1 MDGLEVDTRVVL
13 PPHLRISRTSL
24 LARIPLVS
32 VLVLGTVV
40 SGASGSSSPTDRPG
54 VLRGVAY
61 VEESG
66 AEQSRTLDLYLPAES
81 ARKPPL
87 VVFVHSRFWSHADG
101 GRRLEAGMAE
111 PLQAEGVAVAMIR
124 HRLAPGF
131 AHPAH
136 AEDVAA
142 AVAFLLRGAA
152 RYGYD
157 PRRIFLAGHSSG
169 AHLAALVALDPR
181 YLEREGLDPS
191 ALAGVIALSGIYDL
205 DPGDALTEEERA
217 YYEQAF
223 GGRRSRR
230 AASPLRLV
238 RSDAP
243 RFLGLAAEHDI
254 PGYLNAGNAFA
265 EALRETGHPDAEFY
279 FMLKRNHFSILDM
292 RRTDRGAAQYLLH
305 FVGVRPLPP
314 QLAELDAAA
323 RYWRKPRFSSEP
335 FWERGVRVQSF
346 EADERFLGFARGLF
360 LGLAHKKIVWRPQRF
375 HAIDLF
381 EYLEQRGEEEL
392 GRGTWLV
399 LSNVENEKTYLELEA
414 IRSYRPVLVIGV
426 DELRNLFSVIDV
438 HRARREYS
446 WRDDLPEP
454 PYMARP
460 MGAFLYFLEP
470 PEQPLLPPTL
480 GHFGLSEESF
490 ALSEQDPW
498 APLRGIDAELLR
510 TLGVGGGCLQCHAF
524 RGVGSRAGHL
534 RALDAQPQGGFAL
547 PLVEYPPEVW
557 RRFVFEPWLT
567 AKQVGAP
574 GHPFPD
580 SAPQQLHELIER
592 ERAQAQTR

>member
-1 MDGLEVDTRVVL
+1 MDHLEVDTRVVL
-13 PPHLRISRTSL
+13 SPRLRIVRTSSLGRLSLVL
-24 LARIPLVS
+24 L
-32 VLVLGTVV
+32 LVLGAAVA
-40 SGASGSSSPTDRPG
+40 GASGSSKRPG

-61 VEESG
+61 VEESDTG
-66 AEQSRTLDLYLPAES
+66 QARTLDLYLPAES
-81 ARKPPL
+81 DRKPPL
-87 VVFVHSRFWSHADG
+87 IAFVHSRFWSHADG
-101 GRRLEAGMAE
+101 GRRLDAGTAR
-111 PLQAEGVAVAMIR
+111 PLWEEGVAVAMIR
-124 HRLAPGF
+124 HRLAPGSV
-131 AHPAH
+131 HPAH

-191 ALAGVIALSGIYDL
+191 AIAGVIALSGIYDL
-205 DPGDALTEEERA
+205 DPGDALTEEESA

-223 GGRRSRR
+223 GDRRTRR

-279 FMLKRNHFSILDM
+279 FMLGRNHFSILDM
-292 RRTDRGAAQYLLH
+292 RQTDRGAAQYLLH
-305 FVGVRPLPP
+305 FVGIRPLPSP
-314 QLAELDAAA
+314 LAELDGAA

-381 EYLEQRGEEEL
+381 EYLERRGKEAL

-399 LSNVENEKTYLELEA
+399 LSNVQNEKTCLELEA
-414 IRSYRPVLVIGV
+414 IRPYRPVLVIGV
-426 DELRNLFSVIDV
+426 DEVRNLFSVIDV

-454 PYMARP
+454 PYLARP

-510 TLGVGGGCLQCHAF
+510 TLGVGGGCLQCHTF

-557 RRFVFEPWLT
+557 RRFALEPWLT
-567 AKQVGAP
+567 AEQVGAP
-574 GHPFPD
+574 GHPVA
-580 SAPQQLHELIER
+580 SAAAQGLYELIES
-592 ERAQAQTR
+592 ERAPAQAR